1 MALIERLKGSRNAD
15 TAHEPPVVPAER
27 PELPGVAEEAHDL
40 TPRLQELKFHVH
52 HELFEILDLANL
64 ASVSKERA
72 RMDVAQATRRVLEEE
87 KALLTLEDRE
97 RLVKEIQNE
106 VFGLGPIEPLL
117 EDPHV
122 ADILVNG
129 HDHVYIERFGKIEK
143 TSARFKDNDH
153 LMRIIERIVSAV
165 GRRVDET
172 TPMVD
177 ARLADGSRVNVIIAP
192 LSLDGPALSIRRFG
206 TDPLTAD
213 NLVEYGAL
221 TPEIVTL
228 LEGIVKA
235 RLNVLISGGT
245 GAGKTTLLN
254 VVSGFIPETERI
266 VTIEDS
272 AELQLRQEHV
282 VRLET
287 RPPNIEGKGQITQR
301 DLVINSLRMRPDR
314 IVVGEVRGPEALD
327 MLQAMNTGH
336 DGSLT
341 TIHANSPRDALTRV
355 ETMVAMSGLEIPAR
369 AIRNQLASA
378 IDVVVQL
385 VRLSDG
391 RRRLAS
397 LQEIVGMEGEV
408 VTMQE
413 IFTLDRRGVEAD
425 GTVIAEIQ
433 ATGIRPRFSEKLRIA
448 GVELPAEL
456 FEREF

>member
-1 MALIERLKGSRNAD
+1 MALLERLTRDRFSAVEHELSR
-15 TAHEPPVVPAER
+15 EPLDEFR
-27 PELPGVAEEAHDL
+27 TLETTELNRDL
-40 TPRLQELKFHVH
+40 TPRLQALKFHVH
-52 HELFEILDLANL
+52 NELFEVLDLGNL
-64 ASVSKERA
+64 AAVSEERA
-72 RMDVAQATRRVLEEE
+72 RADVAQAARRILDEE
-87 KALLTLEDRE
+87 KALLTLEDLE

-117 EDPHV
+117 QDPHV

-129 HDHVYIERFGKIEK
+129 HGQVYVERFGKLER
-143 TSARFKDNDH
+143 TAARFKDDEH

-192 LSLDGPALSIRRFG
+192 LALDGPSLSIRRFG
-206 TDPLTAD
+206 TDPLTAE
-213 NLVEYGAL
+213 NLVENGAL
-221 TPEIVTL
+221 TPEIVQL
-228 LEGIVKA
+228 LEGVVKA

-254 VVSGFIPETERI
+254 VVSSYIPEAERI

-369 AIRNQLASA
+369 AIRKQVASA

-391 RRRLAS
+391 CRRLAS
-397 LQEIVGMEGEV
+397 LQEITGMEGEV

-413 IFTLDRRGVEAD
+413 VFTLNRQGVEAD
-425 GTVIAEIQ
+425 GTVIADIQ
-433 ATGIRPRFSEKLRIA
+433 PTGIRPRFSEKLRLA
-448 GVELPAEL
+448 GVDLPSNL
-456 FEREF
+456 FERDF